1 MAEYLTA
8 SDQNVALN
16 NDIGFDVVSSRCNKG
31 NVLPV
36 APGLLTLR
44 GGSNGNPARYN
55 VSISANVQI
64 PTGGAVTPIALG
76 ITYDGVVLP
85 ESVAIITPQAVEQ
98 YEHIYNEVTVVVPCG
113 CCANVGARYVDGTPD
128 DPTTVGTPVIT
139 VRQKAKIGVTRTA

>member
-1 MAEYLTA
+1 MAEYITTT
-8 SDQNVALN
+8 DQNVALN
-16 NDIGFDVVSSRCNKG
+16 ADIPFNQVSSSCRKG

-36 APGLLTLR
+36 APGLFTLR
-44 GGSNGNPARYN
+44 GGSNGNPARYR

-64 PTGGAVTPIALG
+64 PTGGTLTPIALG

-85 ESVAIITPQAVEQ
+85 ESIAIITPQAVAQ

-128 DPTTVGTPVIT
+128 DPATVGTPAIT
-139 VRQKAKIGVTRTA
+139 VRRQATLGVTRTA